1 MEVLLPK
8 MKKIMIVDDEILVRI
23 GIKSILNWE
32 EHGYTII
39 AEAQNGLEALEKI
52 KENKPD
58 IVLTDLMM
66 DEMDGFDLI
75 KVCSKEYPQIKFIV
89 LSNYNDFDN
98 VKKAMKI
105 GAFDYIFKLTAKP
118 DEILKILNEL
128 TNAYDDKKQGNNIN
142 SAGEDVSTKNT
153 TEMKYRVIESI
164 IHQSY
169 ISEEQI
175 IKEFQALGLTTD
187 LQKPYVVFYVSINDY
202 FSVEFKENFIEIN
215 LLKFAMGN
223 IIHEVISKNNQAEVY
238 NYHNGELIVI
248 INPRNNL
255 SYDSLCKAI
264 AEDFETI
271 SEYLKRY
278 LGVGITASLGPMC
291 IGIEKFSAAIKMN
304 LQAISQKLVGGEGK
318 LYIYDNNTRPE
329 IIEVK
334 KYILD
339 NISRNLTISVAAKYT
354 NMSESYFSHIF
365 KKEVGMSFVDYVN
378 KMRISKAT
386 ELLENTGLQVNK
398 IASLVGI
405 DNANYFS
412 VLFKKITGKSP
423 YEYRSKIK
431 EF

>member
-1 MEVLLPK
+1 MEVQLLK
-8 MKKIMIVDDEILVRI
+8 MKKVMIVDDEILVRI

-32 EHGYTII
+32 EHGYTIV
-39 AEAQNGLEALEKI
+39 AEAQNGIEALEKI
-52 KENKPD
+52 KEVKPD

-66 DEMDGFDLI
+66 DEMDGFELI
-75 KVCSKEYPQIKFIV
+75 KVCSKENPRIKFIV

-98 VKKAMKI
+98 VKKAMKL

-128 TNAYDDKKQGNNIN
+128 TFTSEAEIQKNKSETIN
-142 SAGEDVSTKNT
+142 TGERKI
-153 TEMKYRVIESI
+153 RVIESV

-169 ISEEQI
+169 INEEQVN
-175 IKEFQALGLTTD
+175 KEFQVLGLTTD
-187 LQKPYVVFYVSINDY
+187 LQKPYVVFYISINDY

-215 LLKFAMGN
+215 LLKFAMEN
-223 IIHEVISKNNQAEVY
+223 IIHEVICKSNQAEVY
-238 NYHNGELIVI
+238 NYHNGDLIVI
-248 INPRNNL
+248 INPANNI
-255 SYDSLCKAI
+255 SYDQLCKTI
-264 AEDFETI
+264 ADDFETI

-278 LGVGITASLGPMC
+278 LGVSITASLGTTCVGMSQLS
-291 IGIEKFSAAIKMN
+291 GAIKMN
-304 LQAISQKLVGGEGK
+304 LQALSQKLVGGEGK
-318 LYIYDNNTRPE
+318 LYIYDNNIRPE
-329 IIEVK
+329 IFEIK
-334 KYILD
+334 KYIID
-339 NISRNLTISVAAKYT
+339 NISSNLNISVAAKYT

-386 ELLENTGLQVNK
+386 ELLENTSFQVNK
-398 IASLVGI
+398 ISSLVGI

-423 YEYRSKIK
+423 YEYRSNKIK